1 MIDEARLK
9 KAFVKVK
16 DEFNYIKW
24 QMIGLQDRLDD
35 VTKEIR
41 TLGGDTTNAA
51 PRMER
56 PLIEP
61 VKEKVIEPVKE
72 VSKEAEPKAEKSV
85 ETKVEPEVKSEPVV
99 ETKPPTPMS
108 DEEEFY

>member
-1 MIDEARLK
+1 MIDEDRLK

-41 TLGGDTTNAA
+41 TLGGDTTNAG

-61 VKEKVIEPVKE
+61 VKEKVTEPVKE
-72 VSKEAEPKAEKSV
+72 EPKAPKAEKAV
-85 ETKVEPEVKSEPVV
+85 ENKAEPEVKA
-99 ETKPPTPMS
+99 ETPKPMS

>member
-1 MIDEARLK
+1 MIDEERLK
-9 KAFVKVK
+9 KAFSKVK

-41 TLGGDTTNAA
+41 NLGGEPTNAA

-61 VKEKVIEPVKE
+61 VKEKVEPPKE
-72 VSKEAEPKAEKSV
+72 EP
-85 ETKVEPEVKSEPVV
+85 KVEPKTVTESKV
-99 ETKPPTPMS
+99 PTPMS